1 MEGKSEKRYTR
12 ERPRRKKKDEELSYV
27 RLLLCWAPK
36 CPFVSVD
43 GKKTPAGGCADE
55 TSSAHRTRTAK
66 MRDSRPILGALNRP
80 SEHRKPCVF
89 VVPFCFATRF
99 LLTPSAICQ
108 LRPFF
113 FLVSDDSDDSTS
125 SGSTTEHDTVDETHR
140 ASLFMVISF
149 RFLALKSDT
158 VQAINMKART
168 PLVGREG
175 GSARPVTPD
184 LSHGGRGGREGGSR
198 RKQCL

>member
-113 FLVSDDSDDSTS
+113 FS
-125 SGSTTEHDTVDETHR
+125 SATTATTARHR
-140 ASLFMVISF
+140 GPPPNTIQLTRHIVLPYSW
-149 RFLALKSDT
+149 
-158 VQAINMKART
+158 
-168 PLVGREG
+168 
-175 GSARPVTPD
+175 
-184 LSHGGRGGREGGSR
+184 
-198 RKQCL
+198 